1 MSPER
6 HCRSLR
12 ICLTC
17 TRMHM
22 HANAHRLRWVG
33 LSCTYGLLSVLSTR
47 LSESQTLRRHHL
59 SEGDSLQV
67 SRWPRTGSGLQVPG
81 AATAAGIV
89 LKRGDPLCC
98 SYIPLQ
104 CPGKGLQT
112 IFAWVLLALRS
123 PLPDVS
129 LSQEAGPGQWS
140 IMCSPYHGA
149 GPLQ

>member
-6 HCRSLR
+6 HCRSLS

-22 HANAHRLRWVG
+22 RANAHRLRWVG
-33 LSCTYGLLSVLSTR
+33 LSCTCGLLSVLSPR
-47 LSESQTLRRHHL
+47 LSESQPLRRHHL

-67 SRWPRTGSGLQVPG
+67 SRWPKTVSGLQVPV
-81 AATAAGIV
+81 AATAAGTV
-89 LKRGDPLCC
+89 LKRGGPLCC
-98 SYIPLQ
+98 SCIPLQ
-104 CPGKGLQT
+104 GSVKGLQT
-112 IFAWVLLALRS
+112 IFASVLLALRS
-123 PLPDVS
+123 PLPGVT

-140 IMCSPYHGA
+140 TMCSPYHGS